1 MRLPKSLRP
10 RRPSAPMVVALT
22 ALFFA
27 IGGVGYAAVSLPR
40 NSVGNAQLQNGS
52 VGNWKLKSDAVGAKK
67 IINGSVGAKQV
78 DSSQVQLRVA
88 SACSTGAISAVGLS
102 GSVTCTPTVG
112 NEYGSNTAATTL
124 GASATQVA
132 TQSLAAGSSYLVMA
146 YPHVVI
152 SGTAGAASTSRS
164 AARCRSRRGRAR
176 RRRPTR
182 RPRRRRSR
190 SISPRRALGGRD
202 DPARAAGGVVDER
215 PAGDR
220 ELHRHAHAV
229 DPGTDRRGRH
239 HDQRD
244 PDGQQQLI
252 PSQGAAAGLDTGCRG
267 RPRARGVAASPA
279 ATERASR

>member
-1 MRLPKSLRP
+1 
-10 RRPSAPMVVALT
+10 MVVALT

-52 VGNWKLKSDAVGAKK
+52 VGNWKLKSGAVGARK

-102 GSVTCTPTVG
+102 GSVTCRPTVG

-152 SGTAGAASTSRS
+152 TAGGANQHVEVGCTLSVPAGSGTPPPANPTTTTKTLAVDVAATANPAAGTIPLVLPVASSTSVQPATVSCTDSSTGVTAPTVKVDTTIS
-164 AARCRSRRGRAR
+164 AIQ
-176 RRRPTR
+176 T
-182 RPRRRRSR
+182 
-190 SISPRRALGGRD
+190 
-202 DPARAAGGVVDER
+202 
-215 PAGDR
+215 
-220 ELHRHAHAV
+220 
-229 DPGTDRRGRH
+229 
-239 HDQRD
+239 
-244 PDGQQQLI
+244 
-252 PSQGAAAGLDTGCRG
+252 
-267 RPRARGVAASPA
+267 ASNN
-279 ATERASR
+279 